1 MAERIVQL
9 REDLAGGPTERPTS
23 DARARASSTPLD
35 DTLSPTATERLLAAG
50 SPSVYVFS
58 RDTELVATVTD
69 AGRDRVSVHVIWSFR
84 ELRRRV
90 ESRESGIV
98 LLDADLFE
106 GSLRSWIEELC
117 ALESI
122 LVLVA
127 ASRASEW
134 TVTELLVERLVYRLL
149 VKPALL
155 DTTRIMLDVA
165 VSRHL
170 QLCAR
175 TVTSPPEVEVAS
187 DNVAT
192 AASEI
197 LPQNEF
203 LAMRAAAARRR
214 PITALPRPPV
224 ESSKTYWPAWFLALG
239 LVGTIFV
246 GTYFGDFAALE
257 LLGASGENRVAPSEP
272 TVAEPVDAEAPPADP
287 VVGRIEV
294 FLPDQAVAPAAT
306 ETSETPPDRPPAP
319 PATARVSDAVPARE
333 VPVADAG
340 SPFAEPDTEPSDAL
354 PPAPEPPAA
363 SPPAVE
369 PPAVEPPTAERS
381 APAQAAVGTPA
392 ALAPPAV
399 EPPAPGPAAVPATT
413 PELEGLLV
421 AAKSRIRENA
431 LLAPSGDSAR
441 DYVAHA
447 VELAPSHPDVA
458 AIRLE
463 LGEAVAE
470 SARFALESGDRK
482 GAETLAEEAVR
493 SGASDETLALLDLEL
508 VAAREV
514 AQRRMHSEL
523 LRRGV
528 ARVRAD
534 RLIAPE
540 NDNALAYL
548 GRLRAEN
555 PNYPGLDS
563 AWEIL
568 GKVLVRKV
576 EESAAAADW
585 AGAEAW
591 LEPLALVEPPA
602 TIERVR
608 AELAVKR
615 LQTEYLSTPA
625 AQDELRL
632 LTAVDPVYPEEARDR
647 GIAGWVD
654 VELIV
659 GTGGIPRDAR
669 VVAADPPATFDQ
681 AALAA
686 VSLYRYEPFERD
698 GRIYERLARLRI
710 RFGSR

>member
-1 MAERIVQL
+1 MADRIVQ
-9 REDLAGGPTERPTS
+9 RSEDLAGGPTERPTS
-23 DARARASSTPLD
+23 DARPPASSTSLD

-127 ASRASEW
+127 ASRASES
-134 TVTELLVERLVYRLL
+134 TVTELLAERLVYRLL
-149 VKPALL
+149 VKPAVL
-155 DTTRIMLDVA
+155 DTTRVMLDVA

-175 TVTSPPEVEVAS
+175 TATSPPEVEVAS
-187 DNVAT
+187 DNVA
-192 AASEI
+192 AAANEVPP
-197 LPQNEF
+197 PQNEF
-203 LAMRAAAARRR
+203 LAMRAAAARRI
-214 PITALPRPPV
+214 PTTAPPRPPV
-224 ESSKTYWPAWFLALG
+224 ESSKTYWPASLLALG
-239 LVGTIFV
+239 FVGTIIV
-246 GTYFGDFAALE
+246 GAYFGDIAPLE
-257 LLGASGENRVAPSEP
+257 LLGASGE
-272 TVAEPVDAEAPPADP
+272 
-287 VVGRIEV
+287 IEDV

-306 ETSETPPDRPPAP
+306 EASETPPDGPPAP
-319 PATARVSDAVPARE
+319 PATAGAFGAMPARE

-340 SPFAEPDTEPSDAL
+340 SPFAELDTEPTAPS

-363 SPPAVE
+363 SPPAASLPAPE
-369 PPAVEPPTAERS
+369 PPAASPPAASLPAVESPTAERS
-381 APAQAAVGTPA
+381 APSRPTVRPPVAP
-392 ALAPPAV
+392 APPAMG
-399 EPPAPGPAAVPATT
+399 PPAPGPDAVPAANPP
-413 PELEGLLV
+413 PELEGLL
-421 AAKSRIRENA
+421 AAARSRMRENA
-431 LLAPSGDSAR
+431 LLAPPGDSAR
-441 DYVAHA
+441 DYVARA

-463 LGEAVAE
+463 LGEAVAG
-470 SARFALESGDRK
+470 SARVALELGDRK

-493 SGASDETLALLDLEL
+493 SGASDETLALLDLAL

-523 LRRGV
+523 LRRGL

-568 GKVLVRKV
+568 GKVLARKV

-591 LEPLALVEPPA
+591 LEPLALVGPPA

-615 LQTEYLSTPA
+615 LQAEYLSTPA

-659 GTGGIPRDAR
+659 GTDGITRDAR
-669 VVAADPPATFDQ
+669 VVAADPPVMFDQ

-686 VSLYRYEPFERD
+686 VSLYRYEPIERD
-698 GRIYERLARLRI
+698 GRVYERLARLRI